1 MSKGSEPVRDAICA
15 SFALP
20 RIFLGE
26 FEIEYLALAQ
36 RAMGQV
42 GNEGLG
48 EQKLADRAASG
59 LYS

>member
-1 MSKGSEPVRDAICA
+1 MR
-15 SFALP
+15 FA
-20 RIFLGE
+20 RFHRAWADFFFGE

-48 EQKLADRAASG
+48 EQKPADRAASG